1 MAIVTIAA
9 TYGAGG
15 SVVAPAVAERL
26 SLPFVERAIPPALAR
41 ELDAPLTAALAEDAD
56 HTGAV
61 ARGLAAAPG
70 AVIVGRAAVFVL
82 RGCPDTLHVRLD
94 GPVEARRRAAMAHRK
109 LDYESAARAQRQ
121 TDRARRAYVEHF
133 HPQAGVWNDFR
144 NYHLVLDST
153 VISLDACV
161 DVIVRAARDLFE

>member
-15 SVVAPAVAERL
+15 SVGAPAVAERL

-61 ARGLAAAPG
+61 ARVLTRAISYSGLFVGVPTAPEERGAIADVANTEEAIRRLAAAPG
-70 AVIVGRAAVFVL
+70 AVILGRAAVFV
-82 RGCPDTLHVRLD
+82 
-94 GPVEARRRAAMAHRK
+94 
-109 LDYESAARAQRQ
+109 
-121 TDRARRAYVEHF
+121 
-133 HPQAGVWNDFR
+133 
-144 NYHLVLDST
+144 
-153 VISLDACV
+153 
-161 DVIVRAARDLFE
+161 